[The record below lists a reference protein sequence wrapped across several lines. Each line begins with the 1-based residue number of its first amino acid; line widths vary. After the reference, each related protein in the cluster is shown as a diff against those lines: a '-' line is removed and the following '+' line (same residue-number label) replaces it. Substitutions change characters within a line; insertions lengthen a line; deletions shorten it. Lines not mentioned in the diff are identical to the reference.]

1 MKYNI
6 LVFITLLTLGCQSI
20 LVKIIASKS
29 VDKHVKILENK
40 NKESTI
46 VFLPVIHV
54 GKKGYFE
61 SFKPIVDSLRKEG
74 YQVFVESIAY
84 KEELNPKIK
93 EQYDKK
99 FRKFTGFSTTLSRE
113 NNSLPKE
120 YRLKNYFLQDYKLMG
135 ISKQKGDSVVDLS
148 KKQSIDLY
156 EKEFGET
163 KLTKCDSITP
173 LFEKYECESEY
184 KKHRYKIT
192 NTYRDVYIRNYLL
205 NTSHRK
211 IVLIYGRSHWI
222 SVYPS
227 FTNKHGYSLVKGKP

>member
-29 VDKHVKILENK
+29 VDKHVKVLENK

-54 GKKGYFE
+54 GKKSYFE

-74 YQVFVESIAY
+74 FQIFIESIAY
-84 KEELNPKIK
+84 SKKLDPLSEKE
-93 EQYDKK
+93 YDKK

-184 KKHRYKIT
+184 KKHRYTIT
-192 NTYRDVYIRNYLL
+192 NSYRDEFIRNHII
-205 NTSHRK
+205 TSKHRK
-211 IVLIYGRSHWI
+211 IALIYGRSHWI
-222 SVYPS
+222 SVYPR
-227 FTNKHGYSLVKGKP
+227 FTIKHDYALVKGKP